1 MKSGIKIFLITLVL
15 TFFSYAYT
23 YHTVKS
29 GESLA
34 VIAKKY
40 GVSVDE
46 LIKVNKLKK
55 PYIIRP
61 GQKLKIPSKKTLKK
75 PKNGSCTVY
84 HRVKFGE
91 SLITIAKK
99 YHVWVKDI
107 KRLNNLN
114 SNIIR
119 AGQVLCIKA
128 GKAKT
133 VSKNKAYKKSRKRVK
148 VKKEVITK
156 IVYHRVKSGENLSL
170 IAQKYN
176 TSIRE
181 IIKLNNLKKPYI
193 IRPGQKLKIKKKI
206 VRLKRITEE
215 EKVKTVKKSMPF
227 KFIWPV
233 DNGKVIAKFVNSTTL
248 RHLGIDIKT
257 DCSSPIKAAES
268 GKVIYAGDSIK
279 AYGNLVIIKHPNR
292 YNTVYGHI
300 GRIAVKDGQYVKK
313 GEIIGF
319 TGKLNNGNDCG
330 VYFEI
335 RKNASPVDPLVLL
348 PKKRE
353 VKN

>member
-1 MKSGIKIFLITLVL
+1 MKLGIKAFLLSLIITIFT
-15 TFFSYAYT
+15 YAYT
-23 YHTVKS
+23 YHTVRS

-34 VIAKKY
+34 LIAKKY
-40 GVSVDE
+40 GVSVQE
-46 LIKVNKLKK
+46 IIKLNNLKK

-61 GQKLKIPSKKTLKK
+61 GEKLKIPSKKVAKK
-75 PKNGSCTVY
+75 PRNNSCSLY
-84 HRVKFGE
+84 HKVKPGE

-107 KRLNNLN
+107 KRLNKLN
-114 SNIIR
+114 SNVIR
-119 AGQVLCIKA
+119 VGQVLCIKE
-128 GKAKT
+128 GKA
-133 VSKNKAYKKSRKRVK
+133 VSKNKNRKKSSKK
-148 VKKEVITK
+148 VKIKKEITTK
-156 IVYHRVKSGENLSL
+156 IVYHKVRPGENLSL

-193 IRPGQKLKIKKKI
+193 IKPGQKLKIKKKI
-206 VRLKRITEE
+206 VKLKRITEE
-215 EKVKTVKKSMPF
+215 EKAKTVKKSMPF
-227 KFIWPV
+227 GFIWPV
-233 DNGKVIAKFVNSTTL
+233 DKGEVIAKFVNSTTL

-257 DCSSPIKAAES
+257 DCSVPIKAAEN

-300 GRIAVKDGQYVKK
+300 GKIMVKDGQYVKK
-313 GEIIGF
+313 GDIIGF

-348 PKKRE
+348 PKKGE